1 MKKNLHFIAALFMA
15 CTITSM
21 AQNKQSLLS
30 NNVSL
35 LEESNTFTLSK
46 VKHNDSLSGFN
57 EQQARDLAPL
67 KGITAEEMD
76 VYMAI
81 SRREFIKSKYN
92 LISKPVFQEVN
103 MVSAKTSSAVCG
115 NEDFEEGSLTSPV
128 PGTINVTTITGING
142 WEATSGTNNG
152 STGSCQLST
161 CCSSLP
167 NALQLIAPGAAG
179 YIDPVIGAS
188 YPIHSVFGNNLN
200 NAATTLNGF
209 NCYGDWFVRVNN
221 QTGGAGLTRLTK
233 TITVTPSNVIF
244 NFAYI
249 AVVQGAHCCC
259 DNGGVSIKFRDCL
272 GNLLA
277 SASQFSISP
286 PAGTGCTPMGI
297 CASPSTITTLSAPT
311 AGWYYNKWAN
321 SSIDLSLWMG
331 SCIRV
336 EVTGIDCPY
345 SGHAGYAY
353 FDAQCA
359 STVVNS
365 ISSLSNEANFNLY
378 PNPNNGIFNLDI
390 AKPIQNGEIEIRNIL
405 GQVVLREE
413 IKQGNNKINSQNLL
427 KGIYTYAVLQNKE
440 VIHIG
445 KVIIE

>member
-1 MKKNLHFIAALFMA
+1 MKTNLHLIAALFMA
-15 CTITSM
+15 STITSI
-21 AQNKQSLLS
+21 AQNKQALLNS
-30 NNVSL
+30 NVAN

-92 LISKPVFQEVN
+92 LISQPVFYEVN
-103 MVSAKTSSAVCG
+103 ITSSKTSSAVCG
-115 NEDFEEGSLTSPV
+115 NEDFEEAGIVNPV
-128 PGTINVTTITGING
+128 PTTLTISTVNGING
-142 WEATSGTNNG
+142 WTANSGTNSGTN
-152 STGSCQLST
+152 SSCLLQS
-161 CCSSLP
+161 CCGLAP
-167 NALQLIAPGAAG
+167 NALQVIAPGPAG
-179 YIDPVIGAS
+179 LIDPIIGAT

-200 NAATTLNGF
+200 AAATALNGF
-209 NCYGDWFVRVNN
+209 NCYGDWFVKLNN
-221 QTGGAGLTRLTK
+221 QAAGAGLTRLTK

-259 DNGGVSIKFRDCL
+259 DNGGVSIKFKDCL
-272 GNLLA
+272 GNTLA

-286 PAGTGCTPMGI
+286 DASISCMPSGVCS
-297 CASPSTITTLSAPT
+297 SPSTITVVNAPT
-311 AGWYYNKWAN
+311 PGWYYNKWVN

-331 SCIRV
+331 SCIRI
-336 EVTGIDCPY
+336 EVTAIDCPY
-345 SGHAGYAY
+345 SGHGGYAY

-365 ISSLSNEANFNLY
+365 ISELNNQANFNLY
-378 PNPNNGIFNLDI
+378 PNPNNGQFNLDI
-390 AKPIQNGEIEIRNIL
+390 AKPIANGEIEMRNVL
-405 GQVVLREE
+405 GQLVLKEE

-427 KGIYTYAVLQNKE
+427 KGIYTYAILLNKE
-440 VIHIG
+440 IINVG